1 MPPKSGFL
9 RAKNVDYDDDDIYD
23 DDDYYEEEGGD
34 GAADEMTEEDKEQMA
49 IGTAKVK
56 EALGSQYKVKE
67 VDIQDAL
74 WNYYYDVGKTVTFLK
89 STSGGTNTQ
98 RFHRKYR

>member
-1 MPPKSGFL
+1 MPPKSGFS
-9 RAKNVDYDDDDIYD
+9 RTKTVDYDDDDIYD
-23 DDDYYEEEGGD
+23 DDDYYDEEEGDG
-34 GAADEMTEEDKEQMA
+34 GAAEEMSEEDKEQMA

-74 WNYYYDVGKTVTFLK
+74 WNYFYDVGKTVTYLK
-89 STSGGTNTQ
+89 SMNN
-98 RFHRKYR
+98 HMV